1 MKKGILTLLIILGSI
16 AMLQAQFAI
25 KPSVGIN
32 TSHLTT
38 EHMKW
43 GTEGRLGYQ
52 FGVGVLV
59 GDKFYFEPGI
69 FWNTTS
75 KDVYDKTSEEPV
87 DFSHSTSF
95 IRIPAV
101 IGYHILGNEESL
113 ADLRF
118 FAGPAV
124 SFVTGVKDDTG
135 ELSKDDFKS
144 MIFDIN
150 AGVGVDVW
158 IFFLEW
164 NYVFGLTPVFQDGHN
179 DAKDQIFNV
188 NLGARFRF

>member
-1 MKKGILTLLIILGSI
+1 MKKTIFTLLIILGTV

-25 KPSVGIN
+25 KPAVGFN

-38 EHMKW
+38 ENVKW
-43 GTEGRLGYQ
+43 GAEGRVGYQ

-59 GDKFYFEPGI
+59 GEKLYFEPGI

-75 KDVYDKTSEEPV
+75 KDVYDKTSADQV
-87 DFSHSTSF
+87 NFSHSTSF

-118 FAGPAV
+118 FAGPAA
-124 SFVTGVKDDTG
+124 SFITSVKDDTG
-135 ELSKDDFKS
+135 ELSKDEFKS
-144 MIFDIN
+144 MIFDIT
-150 AGVGVDVW
+150 AGVGVDIW
-158 IFFLEW
+158 IFFVEW
-164 NYVFGLTPVFQDGHN
+164 NYVFGLTPVFKDGHN
-179 DAKDQIFNV
+179 NAKDQIFNLNV
-188 NLGARFRF
+188 GARFRF